1 MATTDSHF
9 NDLLKHIVKNS
20 LFTERQLYI
29 ISKMKEKQK
38 LLDDISSGAY
48 YRQIRQCKDKI
59 FGVLYSIMLL
69 MIIDILDEHALDTIN
84 ELSDRLAR
92 IISQTDSD
100 SIRDVDINPV
110 ISKMDQ
116 LISSLS
122 NFN

>member
-100 SIRDVDINPV
+100 SIRDVDINAV
-110 ISKMDQ
+110 IFKMDQ
-116 LISSLS
+116 LISNLS
-122 NFN
+122 NFD

>member
-1 MATTDSHF
+1 MATIDSHF

-100 SIRDVDINPV
+100 SIRDVDINVV

>member
-1 MATTDSHF
+1 MTMSDSHF
-9 NDLLKHIVKNS
+9 NDLLGHIVRNS

-48 YRQIRQCKDKI
+48 YRQVRQCKNKI
-59 FGVLYSIMLL
+59 FGVVYSIMLL
-69 MIIDILDEHALDTIN
+69 RIINVLDEQAFNTIN

-92 IISQTDSD
+92 IISQTDGD
-100 SIRDVDINPV
+100 AMRDVDMNAV

-116 LISSLS
+116 LIYNLP
-122 NFN
+122 NLD

>member
-29 ISKMKEKQK
+29 ISKTKEKQK

-100 SIRDVDINPV
+100 SIRDVDINAV

>member
-1 MATTDSHF
+1 MSDSHF
-9 NDLLKHIVKNS
+9 NDLLGHIVRNS

-48 YRQIRQCKDKI
+48 YRQIRQCKNKI
-59 FGVLYSIMLL
+59 FGIIYSIMLL
-69 MIIDILDEHALDTIN
+69 MIIDILDEHAIHTIS

-92 IISQTDSD
+92 IISQTNSD
-100 SIRDVDINPV
+100 SIRDVDMNTV

-116 LISSLS
+116 LISNLP
-122 NFN
+122 NFD